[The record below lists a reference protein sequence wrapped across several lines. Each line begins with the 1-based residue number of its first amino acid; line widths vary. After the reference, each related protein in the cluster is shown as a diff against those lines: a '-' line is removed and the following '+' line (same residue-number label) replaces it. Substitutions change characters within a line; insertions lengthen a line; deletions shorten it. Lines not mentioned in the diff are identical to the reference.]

1 MKNFSIDLL
10 IAQLSNATNQKNSV
24 GFAHQGRKPKDLNRH
39 ELMGRFYEM
48 FQLTQK
54 IFKSPT
60 EWFSKGW
67 NCIDIGLLLLGCE
80 QLDTKLFPSHPSGKT
95 LLDRTNPFVMSCIEE
110 GKQFMDEN
118 NLVLIDGKTYEREV
132 AKS

>member
-24 GFAHQGRKPKDLNRH
+24 GFAHQGKKPKNLNRH

-110 GKQFMDEN
+110 AKQFMDEN
-118 NLVLIDGKTYEREV
+118 NLVLVNGKPFERE
-132 AKS
+132 AN